1 MKALEDQDKGQT
13 INTFDFV
20 KVKTA
25 SEDDKFKEDKRA
37 FDDQSE
43 GEGTHSF
50 LFSLNTSYSNSSDS
64 VLTFPTSQTFTLDF
78 ILQCFLVLLKL
89 LNFNLVRNSFNF
101 FNITT
106 LDLIL
111 QGFLGLL

>member
-1 MKALEDQDKGQT
+1 MKALEDQDKGQQ

-37 FDDQSE
+37 FDDQGE

-50 LFSLNTSYSNSSDS
+50 LFSLNTSFSNSSDS
-64 VLTFPTSQTFTLDF
+64 ILTFPTSQTFTLDF

-89 LNFNLVRNSFNF
+89 VRNSFNF
-101 FNITT
+101 FKIQPLT
-106 LDLIL
+106 
-111 QGFLGLL
+111 